1 MRQRAGRAGRTVI
14 AGVVGTMLV
23 AQGAWAQGSI
33 QNVVVNLSSL
43 SSGSPNTDEASVEF
57 EISHDA
63 GPGATTSFTSR
74 YGFNINADSKSVSV
88 SKLSSSVHEVS
99 FEVHSAFNY
108 RLLISTGWVGQI
120 ARQADTVV
128 CADAAVLS
136 GVTGQVIAG
145 FGLSSG
151 SLNLADPPD
160 VTLLDSGDLLLDFG
174 EAVDATIDVVSRP
187 DIVQFH
193 RLRFEWT
200 AGVLSDTCEVA
211 VRMGGPGGT
220 TTECSTCTY
229 PGDPAREQ
237 SADGHFVSVQFLPT
251 TCGNGVVD
259 SDEEECDLGAGNGF
273 GACCTVRCELEPD
286 DMPCSDGLFCNG
298 DDRCA
303 AGECVQP
310 FGSPCVAT
318 EGCVACDEEN
328 DTCNPVSCTPTA
340 TPDGENTPTPP
351 PGACVGDC
359 NGSGNVSIDELVS
372 GVNIALGQRFLSTC
386 PAFDADGNGTLAIN
400 ELVQAVDRALNGC

>member
-1 MRQRAGRAGRTVI
+1 VI

-23 AQGAWAQGSI
+23 AQGACAQGSI